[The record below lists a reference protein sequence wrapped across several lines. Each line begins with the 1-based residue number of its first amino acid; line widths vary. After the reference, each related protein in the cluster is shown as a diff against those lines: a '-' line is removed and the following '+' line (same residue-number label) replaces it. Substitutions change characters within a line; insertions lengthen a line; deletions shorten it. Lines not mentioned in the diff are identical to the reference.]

1 MGTVCFSL
9 NLEDEIERGSSGS
22 KEKFVCSSV
31 FLLIIKS
38 PFWRV
43 VTKTLSISFKI
54 WRGRDF
60 VLNLLKLFW
69 CLLYRSIPLSF
80 ITQTRFFSSTKIF
93 TIVYDSCHRDIEK
106 SLFKFSDHFIMRATC
121 QECSTSLS
129 RQKLGWQFTAGASTE
144 AVWASSRFP
153 G

>member
-1 MGTVCFSL
+1 MPSQRNLEFVEAGAACFSL

-43 VTKTLSISFKI
+43 VTKTLSFSFKI
-54 WRGRDF
+54 WSGRDF

-69 CLLYRSIPLSF
+69 CLLYKSIPLSF

-93 TIVYDSCHRDIEK
+93 HILLPERVVLSKIFDLYFVFFIPSNLLSPSSVPSQRYPVLSLAIEK
-106 SLFKFSDHFIMRATC
+106 TL
-121 QECSTSLS
+121 
-129 RQKLGWQFTAGASTE
+129 
-144 AVWASSRFP
+144 
-153 G
+153 